1 MRNPLG
7 HKRGIVEVVEAVDS
21 RHERCRIGHQP
32 RERAACCGS
41 VLPLDLTL
49 QDRSLLIRPWGT
61 PGAIDEVAQLLVDH
75 ACGQHLGNAGRKS
88 GLSRALGSDE
98 PDASSRARGILALPM
113 RFHPTMM
120 AVVGR
125 YSYVA
130 ILVFVM
136 IGCLW
141 LEVALRTRV
150 LRRPLR
156 LVLAIA
162 PALVLFFAWD
172 VYAVA
177 QGHWW
182 FDPDLILG
190 VHLPGDVPVDEVL
203 FFVAIPIASILTL
216 EAVRSVKS
224 HWRVG
229 DEESS

>member
-1 MRNPLG
+1 MCC
-7 HKRGIVEVVEAVDS
+7 GIVLAF
-21 RHERCRIGHQP
+21 
-32 RERAACCGS
+32 
-41 VLPLDLTL
+41 DLTM
-49 QDRSLLIRPWGT
+49 QEGGLLLRPWGT
-61 PGAIDEVAQLLVDH
+61 SGAIDEVAQFLVDH
-75 ACGQHLGNAGRKS
+75 ACRQCLGNADCET
-88 GLSRALGSDE
+88 GLSRALGPDE
-98 PDASSRARGILALPM
+98 PDASGRARGILALPM

-120 AVVGR
+120 AVVGQ

-156 LVLAIA
+156 LLLAIA

-190 VHLPGDVPVDEVL
+190 VHLPGNVPVDEVL